1 MVGLHIWIPWSLWF
15 LGLYLFLPLRKNMH
29 RWGYPALLERTPTL
43 GCGEVAKS
51 GYFPSPKQG
60 EVTPPQEA
68 TSFCL
73 LLKGQSTKSLRLSP
87 IMMTPGLPFS
97 LIKKHL
103 DRHRCRIG
111 YRVGRTNADFM
122 HFPLGFH
129 FVRSSSLCLSM
140 VGGTST
146 GMANLGCQLDTRGK
160 SLN

>member
-1 MVGLHIWIPWSLWF
+1 
-15 LGLYLFLPLRKNMH
+15 MH

-68 TSFCL
+68 TSFYL
-73 LLKGQSTKSLRLSP
+73 LLKGQSTKSPRLSP

-97 LIKKHL
+97 LLKKHL

-140 VGGTST
+140 VEGTST